1 MPFAATWMDLEI
13 VRLSEVSQTGKDK
26 YMILL
31 LCGIFFLKGSNLS
44 TKQKLSYRWRKQT
57 YGYQVVRGCGGRINW
72 DVGMDIHTPQY
83 MK

>member
-1 MPFAATWMDLEI
+1 MPFAAIWMDLEI

-57 YGYQVVRGCGGRINW
+57 YGYQVVRGCGG
-72 DVGMDIHTPQY
+72 G
-83 MK
+83 